1 MSYLTYVL
9 FIFGLV
15 LISYSANV
23 LVKYTENISH
33 DLNISYFFSSLIFI
47 GLATSSPE
55 IFIAL
60 LASLDNK
67 SNIAIGNA
75 LGSNIANIALVF
87 AVSFFFIKLNRDTLR
102 EIFTRDVKAFFIYI
116 ISISILL
123 IPLLTDGQMNPIDSI
138 ILFCTFLIFL
148 IFLRKFINFEDKE
161 NEMIS
166 DSNLLKN
173 SSVIVLSILL
183 LIFGTQI
190 FLNSSIAI
198 ASFFGVPNYVIGLSL
213 TAIGTSI
220 PELAASIQSAR
231 RGNVDFIIGNILGS
245 NIFNIVLVL
254 GLVGLVDY
262 NPKSFIS
269 YNEFLRDISVIILTT
284 ILLIVIARNYNV
296 YLSRMLGMVLFLGFM
311 IYQYNLYIYQ

>member
-15 LISYSANV
+15 LITYSANI

-55 IFIAL
+55 IFIAI
-60 LASLDNK
+60 LASLNDK

-87 AVSFFFIKLNRDTLR
+87 AITFFFIKISKDHAHNV
-102 EIFTRDVKAFFIYI
+102 FSKDVKAFFIYLFL
-116 ISISILL
+116 ISVLL
-123 IPLLTDGQMNPIDSI
+123 IPLLSDGQINPIDSV
-138 ILFCTFLIFL
+138 ILLITFLFFVVFL
-148 IFLRKFINFEDKE
+148 KKYIDINNSKAD
-161 NEMIS
+161 ITYQYG
-166 DSNLLKN
+166 LLKN
-173 SSVIVLSILL
+173 FLVIIFSISIL
-183 LIFGTQI
+183 IIGTQI
-190 FLNSSIAI
+190 FLDSSVTIAT
-198 ASFFGVPNYVIGLSL
+198 FFGVPNYVIGLSM

-231 RGNVDFIIGNILGS
+231 RKNIDFIIGNILGS

-262 NPKSFIS
+262 NSQSFIG
-269 YNEFLRDISVIILTT
+269 YDEFIRDISMIILTT

-296 YLSRMLGMVLFLGFM
+296 YLSRFVGVVLFSGFL
-311 IYQYNLYIYQ
+311 IYQYNLY

>member
-1 MSYLTYVL
+1 MSNLTYVL

-15 LISYSANV
+15 LITYSANI

-55 IFIAL
+55 IFIAI
-60 LASLDNK
+60 LASLNDK

-87 AVSFFFIKLNRDTLR
+87 AITFFFIKISKDHAHNV
-102 EIFTRDVKAFFIYI
+102 FSKDVKAFFIYLFL
-116 ISISILL
+116 ISVLL
-123 IPLLTDGQMNPIDSI
+123 IPLLSDGQINPIDSV
-138 ILFCTFLIFL
+138 ILLITFLFFVVFL
-148 IFLRKFINFEDKE
+148 KKYIDINNSKTD
-161 NEMIS
+161 ITYQYG
-166 DSNLLKN
+166 LLKN
-173 SSVIVLSILL
+173 FLVIIFSILI
-183 LIFGTQI
+183 LIIGTQI
-190 FLNSSIAI
+190 FLDSSVTIAT
-198 ASFFGVPNYVIGLSL
+198 FFGVPNYVIGLSM

-231 RGNVDFIIGNILGS
+231 RKNIDFIIGNILGS

-262 NPKSFIS
+262 NSQSFIG
-269 YNEFLRDISVIILTT
+269 YDEFIRDISMIILTT

-296 YLSRMLGMVLFLGFM
+296 YLSRFVGVVLFSGFL
-311 IYQYNLYIYQ
+311 IYQYNLY

>member
-15 LISYSANV
+15 LITYSANI

-55 IFIAL
+55 IFIAI
-60 LASLDNK
+60 LASLNDK

-87 AVSFFFIKLNRDTLR
+87 AITFFFIKIRKDHAHNV
-102 EIFTRDVKAFFIYI
+102 FSKDVKAFFIYLFL
-116 ISISILL
+116 ISVLL
-123 IPLLTDGQMNPIDSI
+123 IPLLSDGQINPIDSV
-138 ILFCTFLIFL
+138 ILLITFLFFVVFL
-148 IFLRKFINFEDKE
+148 KKYIDINNSKTD
-161 NEMIS
+161 ITYQYG
-166 DSNLLKN
+166 LLKN
-173 SSVIVLSILL
+173 FLVIVFSISIL
-183 LIFGTQI
+183 IIGTQI
-190 FLNSSIAI
+190 FLDSSVTIAT
-198 ASFFGVPNYVIGLSL
+198 FFGVPNYVIGLSM

-231 RGNVDFIIGNILGS
+231 RKNIDFIIGNILGS

-262 NPKSFIS
+262 NSQSFIG
-269 YNEFLRDISVIILTT
+269 YDEFIRDISMIILTT

-296 YLSRMLGMVLFLGFM
+296 YLSRFVGVVLFSGFL
-311 IYQYNLYIYQ
+311 IYQYNLY

>member
-15 LISYSANV
+15 LITYSANI

-55 IFIAL
+55 IFIAI
-60 LASLDNK
+60 LASLNDK

-87 AVSFFFIKLNRDTLR
+87 AITFFFIKISKDHAHNV
-102 EIFTRDVKAFFIYI
+102 FSKDVKAFFIYLFL
-116 ISISILL
+116 ISVLL
-123 IPLLTDGQMNPIDSI
+123 IPLLSDGQINPIDSV
-138 ILFCTFLIFL
+138 ILLITFLFFVVFL
-148 IFLRKFINFEDKE
+148 KKYIDINNSKTD
-161 NEMIS
+161 ITYQYG
-166 DSNLLKN
+166 LLKN
-173 SSVIVLSILL
+173 FLVIIFSISIL
-183 LIFGTQI
+183 IIGTQI
-190 FLNSSIAI
+190 FLDSSVTIAT
-198 ASFFGVPNYVIGLSL
+198 FFGVPNYVIGLSM

-231 RGNVDFIIGNILGS
+231 RKNIDFIIGNVLGS

-262 NPKSFIS
+262 NSQSFIG
-269 YNEFLRDISVIILTT
+269 YDEFIRDISMIILTT

-296 YLSRMLGMVLFLGFM
+296 YLSRFVGVVLFSGFL
-311 IYQYNLYIYQ
+311 IYQYNLY

>member
-15 LISYSANV
+15 LITYSANI

-55 IFIAL
+55 IFIAI
-60 LASLDNK
+60 LASLNDK

-87 AVSFFFIKLNRDTLR
+87 AITFFFIKIRKDHAHNV
-102 EIFTRDVKAFFIYI
+102 FSKDVKAFFIYLFL
-116 ISISILL
+116 ISVLL
-123 IPLLTDGQMNPIDSI
+123 IPLLSDGQINPIDSV
-138 ILFCTFLIFL
+138 ILLITFLFFVVFL
-148 IFLRKFINFEDKE
+148 KKYIDINNSKTD
-161 NEMIS
+161 ITYQYG
-166 DSNLLKN
+166 LLKN
-173 SSVIVLSILL
+173 FLVIIFSISIL
-183 LIFGTQI
+183 IIGTQI
-190 FLNSSIAI
+190 FLDSSVTIAT
-198 ASFFGVPNYVIGLSL
+198 FFGVPNYVIGLSM

-231 RGNVDFIIGNILGS
+231 RKNIDFIIGNILGS

-262 NPKSFIS
+262 NSQSFIG
-269 YNEFLRDISVIILTT
+269 YDEFIRDISMIILTT

-296 YLSRMLGMVLFLGFM
+296 YLSRFVGVVLFSGFL
-311 IYQYNLYIYQ
+311 IYQYNLY

>member
-102 EIFTRDVKAFFIYI
+102 EIFTKDVKAFFTYI
-116 ISISILL
+116 ILISILL
-123 IPLLTDGQMNPIDSI
+123 IPLLIDGQMNTIDSI

-148 IFLRKFINFEDKE
+148 MFLRKFINFEDRE

-183 LIFGTQI
+183 LIFGTQV
-190 FLNSSIAI
+190 FLNSSVAI

-254 GLVGLVDY
+254 GLVGLIDY
-262 NPKSFIS
+262 NPKSFID
-269 YNEFLRDISVIILTT
+269 YNEFLRDISVIMLTT
-284 ILLIVIARNYNV
+284 LLLIVIARNYNV
-296 YLSRMLGMVLFLGFM
+296 YLSRMLGMVLFLGF
-311 IYQYNLYIYQ
+311 IVYQYNLYMYQ